1 MEVRELVAYDVAE
14 SSQAGAARRGA
25 MTIAREVGL
34 GEVEVGRVGIVVS
47 EAATN
52 MVKHAEGGRLLVQPI
67 GNGEASGVEA
77 LALDR
82 GPGLTRY
89 HEMLRDGFSTSGTPG
104 TGLGAMLRQSSQ
116 FEVWSAPGRGTAL
129 LSRVWTG
136 PSRRPAARLA
146 IGGVSVPMPGEEQCG
161 DRWTFR
167 EHQGR
172 ATVLVVDGLG
182 HGPLA
187 HDAASAAIAA
197 FRQSRADE
205 SPAALMEIL
214 HAALRPTRGA
224 AAAILGLDPLRGHA
238 AYCGVGNIEG
248 RILHPGGEHHLVSY
262 FGTLGHQVRKFH
274 TFDYEFP
281 RDATVVLHSDGIGR
295 HWDLADYPGLL
306 ERHPA
311 LAAGV
316 LYRDHQRGRDDATV
330 VVVRRV
336 G

>member
-14 SSQAGAARRGA
+14 SSQAGVARRGA
-25 MTIAREVGL
+25 MSIAREAGL
-34 GEVEVGRVGIVVS
+34 GEVDIGRVGIVVS

-67 GNGEASGVEA
+67 GNGDVNGVEA

-89 HEMLRDGFSTSGTPG
+89 PEMMRDGFSTSGTSG
-104 TGLGAMLRQSSQ
+104 TGLGAMRRQSSQ

-136 PSRRPAARLA
+136 PHSPPATGLS
-146 IGGVSVPMPGEEQCG
+146 IGGVSVPMNGEEYCG
-161 DRWTFR
+161 DGWTSR

-182 HGPLA
+182 HGPQA
-187 HDAASAAIAA
+187 HDAACAAIAE
-197 FRQSRADE
+197 FRQSRVDA
-205 SPAALMEIL
+205 PPVAVMENL

-224 AAAILGLDPLRGHA
+224 AAAVIALDPVRGHA
-238 AYCGVGNIEG
+238 VYCGVGNIEA
-248 RILHPGGEHHLVSY
+248 RILHPGGEQHLVSH

-274 TFDYEFP
+274 AFDYDFP
-281 RDATVVLHSDGIGR
+281 PEATVVLHSDGIGR
-295 HWDLADYPGLL
+295 HWNLADYPGLS

-330 VVVRRV
+330 VVIRRI